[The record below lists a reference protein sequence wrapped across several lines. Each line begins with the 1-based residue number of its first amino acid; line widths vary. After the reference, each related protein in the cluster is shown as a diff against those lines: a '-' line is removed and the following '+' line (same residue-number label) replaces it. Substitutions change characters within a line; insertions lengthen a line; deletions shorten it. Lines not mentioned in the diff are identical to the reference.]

1 MVGTE
6 VLNMEKGK
14 SAEQLAKEQRE
25 VSVSE
30 FFERNRHLLGYDN
43 PTKALLT
50 VIKELVDNSLDSAED
65 HRVLPRIWVVAKPK
79 GVDRFKIMVKDNGP
93 GMVDKQIPLAFGKLL
108 YGSRFYKLMMTRGQQ
123 GLGASGA
130 ILYSQ
135 LTTGKPTTII
145 SSTGDGKTSFYELM
159 IDIKTNE
166 PEIISHQ
173 VINDGKIWHG
183 LKIEMEI
190 EGKYIR
196 GERSVL
202 EYLKE
207 TAIANPYADITF
219 QGPDGKIE
227 FKRGANKL
235 PKLPKEI
242 KPHPYGIEL
251 GILKRMLNM
260 TRAKTLLSFLTN
272 DFSRVGK
279 TSAKQICKVSGL
291 NPNLD
296 PHKIENHEAEKL
308 FRAMKKV
315 KLLRPPTDCLS
326 PLGEDLLLKGLQKEI
341 NAEFFAAV
349 TRPPAVYRGNPFQV
363 ECGIAYGGEIAPEGS
378 VKIMRFSNKV
388 PLLYQSGD
396 CAITK
401 AVATTDWSRYG
412 LKQSK
417 NSVPVGP
424 AIILVHFA
432 SVWVPFISESKQAL
446 AAYPA
451 IMKEIKLALQELGR
465 KLSHYLAGK
474 RRREYHIKRKK
485 IFERYIPVV
494 AESLSH
500 MTKVNE
506 EKIKLKLEKIA
517 EEKTGVVNEQGDSEE
532 INQSS
537 TQNSE

>member
-363 ECGIAYGGEIAPEGS
+363 ECGIAYGGEIVPEGS

>member
-1 MVGTE
+1 MD
-6 VLNMEKGK
+6 KGK

-65 HRVLPRIWVVAKPK
+65 HRVLPRIWAVAKPK
-79 GVDRFKIMVKDNGP
+79 GVDRFKVMVKDNGP

-219 QGPDGKIE
+219 QGPDGKII

-251 GILKRMLNM
+251 GILKRMLDV
-260 TRAKTLLSFLTN
+260 TRAKSLLKFLTN
-272 DFSRVGK
+272 DFSRVGN

-291 NPNLD
+291 DPKLD

-349 TRPPAVYRGNPFQV
+349 TRPPSVYRGNPFQV
-363 ECGIAYGGEIAPEGS
+363 EAGIAYGGEIPQEGT
-378 VKIMRFSNKV
+378 VKVMRFSNKV

-401 AVATTDWSRYG
+401 AVGMTDWSRYG
-412 LKQSK
+412 LKQPGRSIP
-417 NSVPVGP
+417 SGP
-424 AIILVHFA
+424 AVILIHFA

-465 KLSHYLAGK
+465 KLSHFVAGK
-474 RRREYHIKRKK
+474 RRHEYHIKRKR

-494 AESLSH
+494 AESLSNI
-500 MTKVNE
+500 TKVNE
-506 EKIKLKLEKIA
+506 EKIKIKLEKIA
-517 EEKTGVVNEQGDSEE
+517 EEKTGVIENEEGYSEE
-532 INQSS
+532 TNQSRTES
-537 TQNSE
+537 SE

>member
-1 MVGTE
+1 M
-6 VLNMEKGK
+6 LNMEKGK

>member
-50 VIKELVDNSLDSAED
+50 VVKELVDNSLDSAED

-93 GMVDKQIPLAFGKLL
+93 GMIDKQIPLAFGKLL

-145 SSTGDGKTSFYELM
+145 SSTADGKTSFYELM
-159 IDIKTNE
+159 IDIKTNK

-207 TAIANPYADITF
+207 TAITNPYADITF

-251 GILKRMLNM
+251 GILKRMLNI
-260 TRAKTLLSFLTN
+260 TRAKSLLSFLTN

-326 PLGEDLLLKGLQKEI
+326 PLEEDLLLKGLQKEI

-349 TRPPAVYRGNPFQV
+349 TRPPSVYRGNPFQV

-506 EKIKLKLEKIA
+506 EKIKIKLEKIA

>member
-50 VIKELVDNSLDSAED
+50 VVKELVDNSLDSAED

-93 GMVDKQIPLAFGKLL
+93 GMIDKQIPLAFGKLL

-159 IDIKTNE
+159 IDIKTNK

-207 TAIANPYADITF
+207 TAITNPYADITF

-251 GILKRMLNM
+251 GILKRMLNI
-260 TRAKTLLSFLTN
+260 TRAKSLLSFLTN

-326 PLGEDLLLKGLQKEI
+326 PLEEDLLLKGLQKEI

-349 TRPPAVYRGNPFQV
+349 TRPPSVYRGNPFQV

-506 EKIKLKLEKIA
+506 EKIKIKLEKIA